1 MVPGTQAVDP
11 AGPPSAPHKTRL
23 PALGTQGWVGLPTKN
38 ADRVGGVYFPLLKFL
53 PCPFVKTHSMG
64 VS

>member
-38 ADRVGGVYFPLLKFL
+38 ADRVGGGVFSFIEISAL
-53 PCPFVKTHSMG
+53 PFCKDA
-64 VS
+64 